1 MEFEG
6 KGFFYLDEIFFWR
19 HTKFFQKFF
28 FPSSVSPIPLCCQ
41 LQGPRQISV
50 HTQKK
55 TPHPE
60 FFLHITHSIV
70 LPSPSRWTSICTHTK
85 NPTPHPT
92 PPWRKQICVC
102 SSLFIQALQKF
113 VSACV
118 MLQIC
123 AFTNHAFINILTTL
137 APLSFTGAQ
146 SLWCRSQVP
155 FCDSTTSLLLSL
167 LQSVKHGVMKLQGH
181 PHY

>member
-1 MEFEG
+1 VFARPC
-6 KGFFYLDEIFFWR
+6 LSR
-19 HTKFFQKFF
+19 
-28 FPSSVSPIPLCCQ
+28 LCK
-41 LQGPRQISV
+41 S
-50 HTQKK
+50 
-55 TPHPE
+55 
-60 FFLHITHSIV
+60 
-70 LPSPSRWTSICTHTK
+70 
-85 NPTPHPT
+85 
-92 PPWRKQICVC
+92 
-102 SSLFIQALQKF
+102 F

-123 AFTNHAFINILTTL
+123 ALSICAFTNHAFINIPTTW

-167 LQSVKHGVMKLQGH
+167 LQSVKHGVMKLHGH